1 MKAYVR
7 PTIELIEL
15 KPEERLAC
23 GSGTSGGCGPSKPK
37 PKPEPKLPCGYCWK
51 PKGPGWICDWF
62 F

>member
-23 GSGTSGGCGPSKPK
+23 GSGTSGGCGPKKPEPPK
-37 PKPEPKLPCGYCWK
+37 PKYPSGCCFK
-51 PKGPGWICDWF
+51 PKGPGWICDLF